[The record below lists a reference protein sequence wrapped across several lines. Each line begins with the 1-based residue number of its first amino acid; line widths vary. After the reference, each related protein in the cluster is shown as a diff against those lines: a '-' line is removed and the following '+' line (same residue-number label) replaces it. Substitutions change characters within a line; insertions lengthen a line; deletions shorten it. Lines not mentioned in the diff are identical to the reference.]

1 MPISGERTPEDR
13 QTQPARADRVV
24 GSAASVLGMLV
35 VLASIPSP
43 SRTALMAATGVLLG
57 IFGHLLGAR
66 LLGPAT
72 ILVSLVVILTWLL
85 A

>member
-1 MPISGERTPEDR
+1 MLISGERTPEDR
-13 QTQPARADRVV
+13 QTQPTRADRVV

-43 SRTALMAATGVLLG
+43 SRTVLMATTGVLLG

-72 ILVSLVVILTWLL
+72 ILVSLAVILTWLL

>member
-1 MPISGERTPEDR
+1 
-13 QTQPARADRVV
+13 
-24 GSAASVLGMLV
+24 
-35 VLASIPSP
+35 
-43 SRTALMAATGVLLG
+43 MAATGVLLG

-72 ILVSLVVILTWLL
+72 ILVSLAVILTWLL